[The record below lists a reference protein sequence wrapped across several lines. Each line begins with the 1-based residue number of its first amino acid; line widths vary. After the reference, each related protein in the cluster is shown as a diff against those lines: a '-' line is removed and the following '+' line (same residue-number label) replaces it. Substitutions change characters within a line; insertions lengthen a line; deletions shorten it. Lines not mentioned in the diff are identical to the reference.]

1 MRQSREYCP
10 WTSVSI
16 PHQWHRCPSRALL
29 INEDCLSKD
38 EFDHE
43 MHGESEPYSIDFAG
57 PNSHDHG
64 HGADVRETA
73 FEHPCVELKKVLSS
87 GTFYYSVDFDLTNRL
102 QDRISEQ
109 SAFDVDSL
117 EESFLWN
124 AWMIQPLVNFRSRL
138 AAHDKK
144 VLDASRIL
152 TSSIR
157 GFVSSV
163 TIPPLSSPIKSLKS
177 NLPSALTLISRLSSR
192 RAGTRFNSRGI
203 DDDGNVANFV
213 ETETILYHP
222 SGLCFSYAQCRG
234 SVPLFWEQATGLLP
248 GQQKIQITRSPEA
261 TQLAFDKHFDSLEI
275 DYGNVHILNLL
286 SESKPGEAELTERY
300 RYHVQKSPLNQN
312 IDLSK
317 TSENQNRL
325 LESQF
330 DFHAESK
337 GPRGYDVASMVKEYI
352 HDRAESFAYFLCDED
367 SARRGTQLDG
377 KDRHLGT
384 AVILQQ
390 EGIFRTNCLD
400 CLDRTNL
407 IQTII
412 RFVILDSLLLHC
424 ACLLRRQSCI
434 RSLASHTYRM
444 SFSSIFC
451 ALKGVLIP
459 KCAIVKWLWS
469 SFCTIAMSMLHRISG
484 LGIPVCGPTTA
495 T

>member
-1 MRQSREYCP
+1 MPYRTYHYFSK
-10 WTSVSI
+10 
-16 PHQWHRCPSRALL
+16 ALL

-43 MHGESEPYSIDFAG
+43 MHGGLEPYSTDFGG

-64 HGADVRETA
+64 RGADVREA
-73 FEHPCVELKKVLSS
+73 ALEHPCVELKNVLSS
-87 GTFYYSVDFDLTNRL
+87 GTFYYSVDFDLTKRL
-102 QDRISEQ
+102 QDRTSEQ
-109 SAFDVDSL
+109 SEFDVDSL
-117 EESFLWN
+117 EDNFLWN

-138 AAHDKK
+138 TAHDKE

-152 TSSIR
+152 TSAIR

-163 TIPPLSSPIKSLKS
+163 TIPTSSSPIKSLKS
-177 NLPSALTLISRLSSR
+177 NLPSTLTLVSRLSSR

-261 TQLAFDKHFDSLEI
+261 TQLAFDKHFDSLDI

-286 SESKPGEAELTERY
+286 SESKPGEADLTAKY

-312 IDLSK
+312 LDLTK
-317 TSENQNRL
+317 TSRNQERL
-325 LESQF
+325 LEAQF
-330 DFHAESK
+330 DFNAECK
-337 GPRGYDVASMVKEYI
+337 GPGGYEAASMVKRLI
-352 HDRAESFAYFLCDED
+352 HDRAESFAYFLCEKDRLR
-367 SARRGTQLDG
+367 SGTQLDG
-377 KDRHLGT
+377 KDQHRVT
-384 AVILQQ
+384 AVVLQQ
-390 EGIFRTNCLD
+390 EGVFRTNCLD

-412 RFVILDSLLLHC
+412 RFEVLVSLLHC
-424 ACLLRRQSCI
+424 VFCSRGKACI
-434 RSLASHTYRM
+434 RSQAFHTYQM
-444 SFSSIFC
+444 SY
-451 ALKGVLIP
+451 G
-459 KCAIVKWLWS
+459 
-469 SFCTIAMSMLHRISG
+469 
-484 LGIPVCGPTTA
+484 
-495 T
+495 